1 TPALRKAGRRA
12 VAVTVRDGKI
22 HVIGGRGLDK
32 VTVVTHEVYAP
43 QSGKWSEA
51 APLPLAR
58 DHMAVVAVAGK
69 IHAIGGRLTGPAD
82 RTGRHDVYDPAT
94 NSWSDAAPLPTP
106 RSGVA
111 GTLYKDMILVVG
123 GGLPPNHTFPENEA
137 YDVKTDSWMT
147 L

>member
-32 VTVVTHEVYAP
+32 VPAVTQEVYAP
-43 QSGKWSEA
+43 QSGKGSEA

-69 IHAIGGRLTGPAD
+69 IHAIGGPLAGPAD
-82 RTGRHDVYDPAT
+82 RTRRHDVYDPPT

-106 RSGVA
+106 RSGGA
-111 GTLYKDMILVVG
+111 APRFKDMILVVG
-123 GGLPPNHTFPENEA
+123 GEPPPNPTFPPN
-137 YDVKTDSWMT
+137 T
-147 L
+147 